1 MSISIKDIMTFPVI
15 TMRSNAKVSEAASA
29 MCAHNIGSLVVVD
42 RNEKPIGIITER
54 DMIRKVVVTSKN
66 PKSVD
71 VTQIMSSPL
80 VTGDPNMDLEDSA
93 KLMINKEIKRLPIID
108 QGKIVGIVTF
118 TDLIRAQP
126 QIVSTL
132 ERSIGIDRMPR
143 RFKKLMRKTYR

>member
-1 MSISIKDIMTFPVI
+1 
-15 TMRSNAKVSEAASA
+15 VSEAASA

-42 RNEKPIGIITER
+42 SNEKPIGIITER

-80 VTGDPNMDLEDSA
+80 VTGKPNMDLEDSA
-93 KLMINKEIKRLPIID
+93 QLMIHKKIKRLPIVD

-132 ERSIGIDRMPR
+132 ERSIGIDKMPR